1 MERCLWPRMTSW
13 CSPSVHAHHIRLL
26 SCNLHRKS
34 GYSQS
39 LRLADTAISAF
50 ATTFSAANSSSK
62 VDQKFFP
69 CICSTSWYTQE
80 PSSAHQ
86 FSFYSIFH
94 AFRPFFREVF
104 TVWTRCQEL
113 VLKPLCRWA
122 PRRAIWQSLKG
133 YYKITVALRPSYKGD
148 IYCKWYV
155 IMFGLWLF
163 ECFTPPLNIYDVCW
177 PGRESCI
184 QVLSKLHDMP

>member
-1 MERCLWPRMTSW
+1 MVICEKKDLRWNGVFDQEWHLD
-13 CSPSVHAHHIRLL
+13 AHRLSSLL

-34 GYSQS
+34 GHSQS

-50 ATTFSAANSSSK
+50 VTTFSAANSSSE

-69 CICSTSWYTQE
+69 CICSTSSYIQE

-104 TVWTRCQEL
+104 TVWTRCREL

-122 PRRAIWQSLKG
+122 PRRAIWRRPAKIMAKLKRILQNYCG
-133 YYKITVALRPSYKGD
+133 VAP
-148 IYCKWYV
+148 I
-155 IMFGLWLF
+155 I
-163 ECFTPPLNIYDVCW
+163 
-177 PGRESCI
+177 
-184 QVLSKLHDMP
+184 